1 MKSVFFGSSIESV
14 NAIAILIKKNFDL
27 KMIVTRSKKPKGR
40 GLNISTTPVEEIAK
54 KYNIDLFNSDNL
66 EDLNFLN
73 LLKNI
78 NPDVFIVISYGKLLS
93 EKILTIPKSGT
104 INIHPSLLPL
114 YRGPS
119 PVASAILDGAKETG
133 VSIMLLDKGMDSG
146 PILLQSQPIKLNGEE
161 KKSELSSKLFN
172 IGSNLLTE
180 SLKPF
185 LNGNIIPKEQHHE
198 SATYTSIIRSS
209 DGEINWHDKA
219 QKIFNL
225 YRAYDDWPGIYTFWN
240 GKRIKLIQVQISS
253 IKLSR
258 FLPGEVKYLD
268 SKLFIGTSTVPIKI
282 DYLQIEGKK
291 IMKSEEFFRG
301 YSSIVDTNLS
311 I

>member
-1 MKSVFFGSSIESV
+1 MKLVFFGSSIESAK
-14 NAIAILIKKNFDL
+14 AIETLLKKDFNL
-27 KMIVTRSKKPKGR
+27 EIIVTRSKKPKGR
-40 GLNISTTPVEEIAK
+40 GLKISTSPVEEIARK
-54 KYNIDLFNSDNL
+54 NNINLFNSEDL

-78 NPDVFIVISYGKLLS
+78 NPDMFIVISYGKLLS
-93 EKILTIPKSGT
+93 EKILSIPKKGA

-146 PILLQSQPIKLNGEE
+146 PILLQSQSVQLNGEE
-161 KKSELSSKLFN
+161 KNSELSSRLFD

-180 SLKPF
+180 SLKSF
-185 LNGNIIPKEQHHE
+185 FNAKIIPKEQHHE
-198 SATYTSIIRSS
+198 GATYTSIIRSS
-209 DGEINWHDKA
+209 DGEINWNDKA

-258 FLPGEVKYLD
+258 VLPGEVKYLD

>member
-1 MKSVFFGSSIESV
+1 MIKISIIGQSAFGESVAKEILKMNGTIISSIFSSSNPKDPLYQFGLENDLPV
-14 NAIAILIKKNFDL
+14 KNFKRLRDNEAIESFKSFDVDL
-27 KMIVTRSKKPKGR
+27 LVMAYVTDIVPM
-40 GLNISTTPVEEIAK
+40 EI
-54 KYNIDLFNSDNL
+54 I
-66 EDLNFLN
+66 
-73 LLKNI
+73 
-78 NPDVFIVISYGKLLS
+78 
-93 EKILTIPKSGT
+93 KSPRLGT
-104 INIHPSLLPL
+104 IQYHPSLLPL

-146 PILLQSQPIKLNGEE
+146 PILLQSQSVQLNGEE
-161 KKSELSSKLFN
+161 KNSELSSRLFD

-180 SLKPF
+180 SLKSF
-185 LNGNIIPKEQHHE
+185 FNAKIIPKEQHHE
-198 SATYTSIIRSS
+198 GATYTSIIRSS
-209 DGEINWHDKA
+209 DGEINWNDKA

-240 GKRIKLIQVQISS
+240 GKRIKLIQVQISN
-253 IKLSR
+253 IQ
-258 FLPGEVKYLD
+258 FPGILPGEVKYLD
-268 SKLFIGTSTVPIKI
+268 NKFFIGTSTVPIKI